1 MRSFAILTMSWV
13 AVSLWCL
20 VPGIAQLPD
29 PPVTETSENTV
40 SENQSARSVAPDA
53 RIPSDEIPRLLG
65 PEGVDQE
72 AASVAGGTDDQQ
84 EDVQALTRGPL
95 HEAFAEQV
103 NLDPRATLVVP
114 DRPPAPVRE
123 VPPEIEP
130 EGENVDWIAGYWAWD
145 DEQKDFMWIS
155 GLWRNIPPDRRWLP
169 GDWIEVEGGYR
180 WIQGTWAPDDAAEL
194 GVRELPPDS
203 LEQGPNTEA
212 PSEQHIWI
220 PGCWVDQ
227 GGDYLWRAGFWSHG
241 NDDWIWVPQRY
252 LWRPSGCIFVPGYWD
267 YPVVN
272 RGTLF
277 APCRFHRPVYAH
289 VDYRYS
295 PSVVLN
301 LGHIFEHMF
310 VRPRHCHYYFGDYY
324 ASDSWYPWHTYYRN
338 YYCPLLTHYDWYH
351 NRRGFNYLLHL
362 RNFHYHMV
370 AHANYRP
377 RRRFRRHR
385 DPDERGERRTKR
397 RDDSGKLKRRDDSGK
412 LKRRPPRAAKGEVA
426 AELGT
431 SVKNYNK
438 NVHQSKGVGE
448 VRKRLV
454 SDGADKRQRRI
465 EKGRKRRVNSSAKLA
480 DDGSSAGTKRKSPT
494 ARGPKATAS
503 RAPEKK
509 GKVTADRRKPS
520 RDRGKTT
527 KRRNR
532 GSQDVAGGKKVK
544 GKSRPDVTK
553 RSRDRSN
560 SNRTKSGSKNSPTPQ
575 SSRSRKTERSRAGKV
590 SPPGRSSVPR
600 QSLGQSQGRS
610 NRGVRTNPK
619 SNSSRARSGSTRSSG
634 RRSDRGQRAK
644 SSRGGGGRRKGRK

>member
-20 VPGIAQLPD
+20 VPGIAQVPE
-29 PPVTETSENTV
+29 PPATETSESRV
-40 SENQSARSVAPDA
+40 SENQSARSVTPEAPV
-53 RIPSDEIPRLLG
+53 PSDEIPRLLG

-72 AASVAGGTDDQQ
+72 AESVAGGTDDQQ
-84 EDVQALTRGPL
+84 EDVQVLTRGPL

-103 NLDPRATLVVP
+103 NLDPQATLVVP

-123 VPPEIEP
+123 MPPEIEP

-155 GLWRNIPPDRRWLP
+155 GLWRNIPPGRRWLP
-169 GDWIEVEGGYR
+169 GDWIEEEGGYR

-194 GVRELPPDS
+194 GVRELPPGS

-227 GGDYLWRAGFWSHG
+227 GGDYLWRAGFWARGH
-241 NDDWIWVPQRY
+241 DDWIWVPQRY

-267 YPVVN
+267 YPVVH

-324 ASDSWYPWHTYYRN
+324 ARDSWYPWHTYYHN
-338 YYCPLLTHYDWYH
+338 HYCPLLTHYHWYH
-351 NRRGFNYLLHL
+351 HRRGFNYLLHL
-362 RNFHYHMV
+362 HNFHHHMV
-370 AHANYRP
+370 AHANHRP
-377 RRRFRRHR
+377 RRRFHHHR
-385 DPDERGERRTKR
+385 DPDERGERRT
-397 RDDSGKLKRRDDSGK
+397 KRRDDSGK

-438 NVHQSKGVGE
+438 NIHQSKGVGK
-448 VRKRLV
+448 VTKRLV
-454 SDGADKRQRRI
+454 SDGADKRQRRT
-465 EKGRKRRVNSSAKLA
+465 EKGRKRRANSSAKLA

-509 GKVTADRRKPS
+509 GKATADRRKPS
-520 RDRGKTT
+520 RDRGKTA

-532 GSQDVAGGKKVK
+532 GSRDVAGGKRSN
-544 GKSRPDVTK
+544 GKSRSDVTK
-553 RSRDRSN
+553 TSRGRSN
-560 SNRTKSGSKNSPTPQ
+560 SNRAKSGPENSPAPQ

-600 QSLGQSQGRS
+600 QSFGQSKGRS
-610 NRGVRTNPK
+610 NRGARTNPK

-634 RRSDRGQRAK
+634 RRSDSGRRAK
-644 SSRGGGGRRKGRK
+644 SSRSGGGRRKGRN